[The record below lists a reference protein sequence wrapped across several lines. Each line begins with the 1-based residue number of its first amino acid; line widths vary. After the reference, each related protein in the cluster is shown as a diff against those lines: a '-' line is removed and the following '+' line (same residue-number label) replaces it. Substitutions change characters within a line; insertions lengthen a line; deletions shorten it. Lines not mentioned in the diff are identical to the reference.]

1 MIWVKVG
8 LAQSDLGN
16 FYLKMI
22 VYRVIREPF
31 VSLGGAISKDISLVI
46 GRVEPQEPNLKV
58 S

>member
-1 MIWVKVG
+1 MG